1 MCHGT
6 LQICGVRGRNLLS
19 SLGLPFARELG
30 IISCAVVFRD
40 GVERHS
46 IQFVDRQCL
55 YNKRKAN
62 KSVFNFLRQLT
73 SGVASME
80 QMEQLLPPDCRGP
93 LLQIVHIRLDFW
105 GVKGSCLTAYWAL
118 TPVFHCYS
126 LRALVSLISGL
137 QPVEQWNSLNVAS
150 DCADTDL

>member
-6 LQICGVRGRNLLS
+6 LQICAGVRGRNLLS
-19 SLGLPFARELG
+19 SLGLPLARESG

-73 SGVASME
+73 SGVASMG

-93 LLQIVHIRLDFW
+93 LLQIVHIRLYFW
-105 GVKGSCLTAYWAL
+105 RGEGMLSHCLLSIDTGR
-118 TPVFHCYS
+118 CYRG
-126 LRALVSLISGL
+126 LRTLVSLISGL
-137 QPVEQWNSLNVAS
+137 QPAEQ
-150 DCADTDL
+150 